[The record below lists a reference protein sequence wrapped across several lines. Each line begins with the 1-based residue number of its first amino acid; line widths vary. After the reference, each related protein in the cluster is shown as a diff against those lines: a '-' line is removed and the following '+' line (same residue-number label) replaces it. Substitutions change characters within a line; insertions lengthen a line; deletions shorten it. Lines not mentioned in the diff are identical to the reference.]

1 MQTRPADQQ
10 GSNRQ
15 RRLVVGITGASGA
28 AYALRL
34 LELLLGGGHE
44 VHLVVT
50 EYGRRLL
57 ADEAGV
63 RTLDLANLLPHAVGD
78 APPPL
83 GLRPRRAGSGP
94 WNAHEIAPRLIVHP
108 NKDVGAVIASGSFLH
123 DGMVIVPCS
132 STSLGAVAAGAGSN
146 LLCRSAMVTLKER
159 RPLIV
164 CHRESPLNLID
175 IENMRTL
182 TLAGAVVCPTNPGFY
197 LMPESIED
205 LVDFTVGK
213 VLDLLRIEHSLDTRW
228 KQTPASGEEQT
239 S

>member
-1 MQTRPADQQ
+1 MNPPTPQHDAPA
-10 GSNRQ
+10 
-15 RRLVVGITGASGA
+15 RRRRIVVGISGASGA

-34 LELLLGGGHE
+34 LELLLDGGHE

-63 RTLDLANLLPHAVGD
+63 RKLELADLLPHAVGD

-83 GLRPRRAGSGP
+83 GLRPRPADATP
-94 WNAHEIAPRLIVHP
+94 WDPAEIMSRLFIHP

-123 DGMVIVPCS
+123 DGMALIPCS
-132 STSLGAVAAGAGSN
+132 STSLGAVATGAGSN
-146 LLCRSAMVTLKER
+146 LLCRAAMVTLKER

-164 CHRESPLNLID
+164 CHRERPLNLID

-182 TLAGAVVCPTNPGFY
+182 TLAGAIVCPTNPGFY
-197 LMPESIED
+197 LLPRSVED
-205 LVDFTVGK
+205 IVDFTVGK
-213 VLDLLRIEHSLDTRW
+213 VLDLLGVEHGLDVRW
-228 KQTPASGEEQT
+228 KPLQT
-239 S
+239 